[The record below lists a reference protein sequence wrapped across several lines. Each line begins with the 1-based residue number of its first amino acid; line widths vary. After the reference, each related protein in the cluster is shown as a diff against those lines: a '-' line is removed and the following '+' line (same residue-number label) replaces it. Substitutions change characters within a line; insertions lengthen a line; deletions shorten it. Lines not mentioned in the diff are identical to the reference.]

1 MLYYVENGKAKPKA
15 ILMYRDGVAESQFKE
30 VLRHEFNAIKQAC
43 ASLEENYSPLV
54 TFVTVQ
60 KRHNTRL
67 LPTKNGPSDR
77 SGNTLPG
84 TVVDQGICS
93 PWEHDFFLNS
103 HAGLQGTNKAAH
115 YHVLADEIGF
125 GADGLQLLTYWLSF
139 TYSRCTRSVSYCPAA
154 YYAHLVAF
162 RGRELFAASSDS
174 ASEVSSL
181 VSGAGGGGG
190 GGPMFAMVHP
200 NCQNKMYYS

>member
-1 MLYYVENGKAKPKA
+1 MKA
-15 ILMYRDGVAESQFKE
+15 ILFYRDGVAESQFKE
-30 VLRHEFNAIKQAC
+30 VLKHEFAAIKKAC
-43 ASLEENYSPLV
+43 ASIEEDYCPPV

-67 LPTKNGPSDR
+67 LPASSAQSDR
-77 SGNTLPG
+77 SGNILPG
-84 TVVDQGICS
+84 TVVDQSICS

-103 HAGLQGTNKAAH
+103 HAGIQGTNKAAH

-125 GADGLQLLTYWLSF
+125 GPDGIQILTYWLSF

-162 RGRELFAASSDS
+162 RGRNLFAASSDS
-174 ASEVSSL
+174 ASEVGSVMSGDGGSS
-181 VSGAGGGGG
+181 
-190 GGPMFAMVHP
+190 MFSMVHSKI
-200 NCQNKMYYS
+200 QNFMYYS